1 MTHNGFVFSFFSI
14 KIRSTMHDS
23 VFFEKSK
30 IDPEIH
36 GITIFCIPQSFSAMI
51 IPEFCLFES
60 INVENN
66 KETSQVDLVD
76 AFD

>member
-1 MTHNGFVFSFFSI
+1 
-14 KIRSTMHDS
+14 MHDS